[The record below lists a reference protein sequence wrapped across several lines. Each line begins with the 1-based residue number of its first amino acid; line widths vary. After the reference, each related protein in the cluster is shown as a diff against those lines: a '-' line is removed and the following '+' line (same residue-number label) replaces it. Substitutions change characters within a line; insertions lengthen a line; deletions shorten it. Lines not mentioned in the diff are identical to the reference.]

1 MNRVIRLTLIV
12 VTAFVAFTA
21 LAGGVALILGS
32 TIPAFSTVL
41 VPPAAYLRGSPF
53 ESYVIPGTA
62 LILLVSAPHAVA
74 AFASAR
80 RRSWAPAACALAGFA
95 CLIWIFVQMV
105 YIPFSFLQAAY
116 FGIGMLE
123 LGLVLLWLGIFSP
136 VGAAAPHP
144 QQHVQAMAM

>member
-1 MNRVIRLTLIV
+1 MNRAIRLTLIV
-12 VTAFVAFTA
+12 VAALVAFTA

-32 TIPAFSTVL
+32 MIPAFSTVL

-53 ESYVIPGTA
+53 DSYVIPGTA

-74 AFASAR
+74 AFASAW

-95 CLIWIFVQMV
+95 CLIWIFVQMI

-123 LGLVLLWLGIFSP
+123 LGLVLLLLGILSP
-136 VGAAAPHP
+136 VGVHPAAPHP
-144 QQHVQAMAM
+144 QQHVSAR